1 MDQLGQDP
9 KGFSFFDG
17 VKPAAMDHPHRRRC
31 FCCSDFLLEFSE
43 LAVQPGEVIGL
54 ADPHNSRKNME
65 PPHREV
71 DPFPEGKGHVC
82 RLPDP
87 SPMIFSFPDKSCT

>member
-9 KGFSFFDG
+9 KGALFFDS
-17 VKPAAMDHPHRRRC
+17 VKPAAVNHPHRRRY
-31 FCCSDFLLEFSE
+31 FCCSGFLPEFPE

-65 PPHREV
+65 PPHSKV
-71 DPFPEGKGHVC
+71 DPFPE
-82 RLPDP
+82 
-87 SPMIFSFPDKSCT
+87 